1 MKNFEEFKLLWE
13 TQKSN
18 RVNDELDHLIFVV
31 AYPDDLE
38 WSFIIEKQTQT
49 TCLQTSGGPTGAGT
63 GHRHVLCYQSE
74 VNDVLR
80 ECDQTHAMITCIGM
94 TFNMIVPQTSITRF
108 CKWAETDEYC
118 RAHIISRP
126 SKKAYLHHQHIELSL
141 VKWKEH
147 GAPDIFERWENYE
160 RSPEN
165 FHDDYTPPWIKVDKL
180 PLIKNFTEQERNIKG
195 FAYHMENR
203 TEIQYQN
210 WRKMA
215 HKSFGWRD
223 RIDQSDRYF
232 ELLMNRMTEK
242 FYAENTES
250 LGKIPDGKF
259 DLIFTPTAGYS
270 GEVFADRLDFDGD
283 VVFYDYCEENI
294 EIKQNIVEM
303 NMSFDELEMYSRFSN
318 HDIVFSSNMPKH
330 YVVSE
335 ELKKRVETFGSFEE
349 CRKLQKN
356 MVENYNMEYWIMDI
370 INPDYGKIINKIKG
384 KRVFFDLSN
393 IFSYHTSHVCYTL
406 TELVESLDRL
416 IETLSNNT
424 EYFFIRGK
432 KPTKQSMPN
441 EKN

>member
-31 AYPDDLE
+31 AYPDNLE

-165 FHDDYTPPWIKVDKL
+165 FHDDYTPPWIKVEKL

-203 TEIQYQN
+203 TEIQDQN

-223 RIDQSDRYF
+223 RIDQSDIYF

-250 LGKIPDGKF
+250 LGKIPDRKF

-335 ELKKRVETFGSFEE
+335 ELKKRVETFGGFEE

-356 MVENYNMEYWIMDI
+356 MVENYNIEYWIMDI

>member
-31 AYPDDLE
+31 AYPDNLE

-165 FHDDYTPPWIKVDKL
+165 FHDDYTPPWIKVEKL

-203 TEIQYQN
+203 TEIQDQN

-250 LGKIPDGKF
+250 LGKIPDRKF

-335 ELKKRVETFGSFEE
+335 ELKKRVETFGGFEE

-356 MVENYNMEYWIMDI
+356 MVENYNIEYWIMDI

>member
-1 MKNFEEFKLLWE
+1 
-13 TQKSN
+13 
-18 RVNDELDHLIFVV
+18 
-31 AYPDDLE
+31 
-38 WSFIIEKQTQT
+38 
-49 TCLQTSGGPTGAGT
+49 
-63 GHRHVLCYQSE
+63 
-74 VNDVLR
+74 
-80 ECDQTHAMITCIGM
+80 MI
-94 TFNMIVPQTSITRF
+94 S
-108 CKWAETDEYC
+108 C

-126 SKKAYLHHQHIELSL
+126 DKKAYLHHQHIELNL

-165 FHDDYTPPWIKVDKL
+165 FHDDYTPPWIKVDEL

-203 TEIQYQN
+203 TEIQDQN

-215 HKSFGWRD
+215 HKAFGWRD

-242 FYAENTES
+242 FYAENTEN

-303 NMSFDELEMYSRFSN
+303 NMSFEELEMYSRFSN
-318 HDIVFSSNMPKH
+318 HDIVFTSNIPRH

-335 ELKKRVETFGSFEE
+335 KLKKRVETFGSFEE

-356 MVENYNMEYWIMDI
+356 MIENYNIEYWIMDI

-441 EKN
+441 EKK

>member
-31 AYPDDLE
+31 AYPDNLE

-203 TEIQYQN
+203 TEIQDQN

-223 RIDQSDRYF
+223 RIDQSDIYF

-250 LGKIPDGKF
+250 LGKIPDRKF

-335 ELKKRVETFGSFEE
+335 ELKKRVETFGGFEE

-356 MVENYNMEYWIMDI
+356 MVENYNIEYWIMDI

>member
-13 TQKSN
+13 TQKSD

-31 AYPDDLE
+31 AYPDNLE

-49 TCLQTSGGPTGAGT
+49 TCLQTSGGSTGAGT

-80 ECDQTHAMITCIGM
+80 ECEQTHAMITCVGM

-108 CKWAETDEYC
+108 CNWAETDEYC

-126 SKKAYLHHQHIELSL
+126 DKKAYLHYQHIELNL
-141 VKWKEH
+141 VKSKEH

-160 RSPEN
+160 RAPEN
-165 FHDDYTPPWIKVDKL
+165 FHDDYTPPWIKVDEL

-195 FAYHMENR
+195 LAYHMENR
-203 TEIQYQN
+203 TEIQDQN

-242 FYAENTES
+242 FYAENTEN

-303 NMSFDELEMYSRFSN
+303 NMSFEELEMYSRFSN
-318 HDIVFSSNMPKH
+318 HDIVFTSNIPRH

-335 ELKKRVETFGSFEE
+335 KLKKRVETFGSFEE

-356 MVENYNMEYWIMDI
+356 MIENYNIEYWIMDI

-441 EKN
+441 EKK

>member
-31 AYPDDLE
+31 AYPDNLE

-49 TCLQTSGGPTGAGT
+49 TCLQTSGGSTGAGT

-80 ECDQTHAMITCIGM
+80 ECEQTHAMITCVGM

-108 CKWAETDEYC
+108 CNWAETDEYC

-126 SKKAYLHHQHIELSL
+126 DKKAYLHHQHIELNL

-165 FHDDYTPPWIKVDKL
+165 FHDDYTPPWIKVDEL

-203 TEIQYQN
+203 TEIQDQI
-210 WRKMA
+210 WRMMA
-215 HKSFGWRD
+215 HNAFGWRD

-242 FYAENTES
+242 FYAENTEN

-303 NMSFDELEMYSRFSN
+303 NMSFEELEMYSRFSN
-318 HDIVFSSNMPKH
+318 HDIVFTSNIPRH

-335 ELKKRVETFGSFEE
+335 KLKKRVETFGSFEE

-356 MVENYNMEYWIMDI
+356 MIENYNIEYWIMDI

-441 EKN
+441 EKK

>member
-31 AYPDDLE
+31 AYPDNLE

-203 TEIQYQN
+203 TEIQDQN

-250 LGKIPDGKF
+250 LGKIPDRKF

-283 VVFYDYCEENI
+283 VAFYDNCEENI

-335 ELKKRVETFGSFEE
+335 ELKKRVETFGGFEE

-356 MVENYNMEYWIMDI
+356 MVENYNIEYWIMDI